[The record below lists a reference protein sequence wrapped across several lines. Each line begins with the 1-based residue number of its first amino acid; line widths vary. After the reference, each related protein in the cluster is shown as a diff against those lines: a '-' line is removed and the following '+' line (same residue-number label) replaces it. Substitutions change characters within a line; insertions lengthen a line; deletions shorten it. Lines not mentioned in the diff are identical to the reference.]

1 VPTADDIREVI
12 EAYRAAAAA
21 TDVDAYLA
29 LFADDAVMQD
39 PVPSPPL
46 EGTDAIREFMANAFS
61 LVETIDIAP
70 EDVIVCGD
78 EAVMVSTMRSVMP
91 TATMQLHLVHHW
103 TFDVEGRIRKMRVFW
118 DPATANWG

>member
-1 VPTADDIREVI
+1 MPTADDIRGVI
-12 EAYRAAAAA
+12 DAYRAAAAA

-46 EGTDAIREFMANAFS
+46 EGAAAIREFMTNAFS
-61 LVETIDIAP
+61 LVETVDIAP

-103 TFDVEGRIRKMRVFW
+103 TFGADGRITRMRVFW

>member
-1 VPTADDIREVI
+1 MPTADDIRASI
-12 EAYRAAAAA
+12 DAYRAAAAA
-21 TDVDAYLA
+21 TDLDAYMA

-39 PVPSPPL
+39 PVPNPAL
-46 EGTDAIREFMANAFS
+46 EGADAIREFIGNAMS
-61 LVETIDIAP
+61 LVETIEFDP

-103 TFDVEGRIRKMRVFW
+103 TFGADGRITRMRVFW
-118 DPATANWG
+118 DPATASWG